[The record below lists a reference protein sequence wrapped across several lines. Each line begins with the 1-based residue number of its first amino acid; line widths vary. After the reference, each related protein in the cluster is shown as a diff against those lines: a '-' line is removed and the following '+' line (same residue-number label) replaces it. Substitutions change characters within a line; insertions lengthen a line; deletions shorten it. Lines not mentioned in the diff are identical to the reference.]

1 LKLDLETRAIE
12 GITVLCCKGCFIN
25 HDETAVFS
33 RTISELLPHTR
44 QLIIELSGVEMIDNA
59 SLGELVVVQMWA
71 RASGCALYLA
81 AASDQVRELFERTNL
96 TSVLEVHPTLD
107 DALLSCRGSGHRNK
121 AFHAA

>member
-1 LKLDLETRAIE
+1 MKLDLETRAID
-12 GITVLCCKGCFIN
+12 GVTVLCCKGCFIN
-25 HDETAVFS
+25 RDDTAVFS
-33 RTISELLPHTR
+33 RTISELLPHTP

-71 RASGCALYLA
+71 RASGCSMHLA
-81 AASDQVRELFERTNL
+81 AASAQIRELFERTNL

-107 DALLSCRGSGHRNK
+107 DALFFCRASASKKK